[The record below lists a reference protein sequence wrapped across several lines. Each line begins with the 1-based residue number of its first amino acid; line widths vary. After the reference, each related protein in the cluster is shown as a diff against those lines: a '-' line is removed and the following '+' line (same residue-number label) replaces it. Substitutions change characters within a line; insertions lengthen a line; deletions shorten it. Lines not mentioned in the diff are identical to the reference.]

1 MEMKACEQFILSVH
15 YEKNIRD
22 KGIFVSVNRIIS
34 SVMLLCLCKNT
45 TAASNISKLWNYLK
59 GVILS
64 TILTWQVMLLK
75 NNSNNLLIFRSPK
88 SLKWSDF
95 KNSSL

>member
-1 MEMKACEQFILSVH
+1 MKACEQFILSVH

-45 TAASNISKLWNYLK
+45 TAAFNISKL
-59 GVILS
+59 
-64 TILTWQVMLLK
+64 
-75 NNSNNLLIFRSPK
+75 
-88 SLKWSDF
+88 
-95 KNSSL
+95 

>member
-34 SVMLLCLCKNT
+34 SVMLFAYVRIQQLLSIYQSYET
-45 TAASNISKLWNYLK
+45 T
-59 GVILS
+59 
-64 TILTWQVMLLK
+64 
-75 NNSNNLLIFRSPK
+75 
-88 SLKWSDF
+88 
-95 KNSSL
+95 